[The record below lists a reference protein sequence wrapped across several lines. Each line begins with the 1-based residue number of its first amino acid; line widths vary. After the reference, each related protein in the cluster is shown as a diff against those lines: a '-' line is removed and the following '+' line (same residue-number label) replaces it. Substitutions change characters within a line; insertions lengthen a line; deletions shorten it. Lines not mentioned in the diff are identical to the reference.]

1 MRTDCRSFIASAL
14 AALAL
19 LAMVPLANAQLP
31 PASDTAARRHAE
43 GIALEKVG
51 NDQGAFVAF
60 LEAAEGGH
68 PPALRKLGEIY
79 DNGNAAVERDY
90 SQSIIWYQ
98 RARDAGEPVP
108 QQKARLPGPP
118 FGY

>member
-1 MRTDCRSFIASAL
+1 M
-14 AALAL
+14 
-19 LAMVPLANAQLP
+19 PLAQAQNQ
-31 PASDTAARRHAE
+31 PAITGDAAARRHAE

-51 NDQGAFVAF
+51 NDQDAFVAF
-60 LEAAEGGH
+60 LEAAEAGH
-68 PPALRKLGEIY
+68 PPAQRRLGEIY

-98 RARDAGEPVP
+98 RARDNGEPIP
-108 QQKARLPGPP
+108 AQKPRLPGLIP

>member
-1 MRTDCRSFIASAL
+1 MRTDCRTFLAAAVLAL
-14 AALAL
+14 AAA
-19 LAMVPLANAQLP
+19 VPFANAQQ
-31 PASDTAARRHAE
+31 PALAADSAARRHAE
-43 GIALEKVG
+43 GMDLEKRG

-68 PPALRKLGEIY
+68 PPAQRKLGEIY

-98 RARDAGEPVP
+98 RARDGGEQVP
-108 QQKARLPGPP
+108 QQKPRLPGPP

>member
-1 MRTDCRSFIASAL
+1 M
-14 AALAL
+14 AA
-19 LAMVPLANAQLP
+19 VPLANAQQP
-31 PASDTAARRHAE
+31 SAPGANPAARRHAE
-43 GIALEKVG
+43 GIALEKRG
-51 NDQGAFVAF
+51 NDQGAFGAF

-68 PPALRKLGEIY
+68 PPAQRKLGEIY

-98 RARDAGEPVP
+98 RARDGGEQIP
-108 QQKARLPGPP
+108 QQRPRLPGPP

>member
-1 MRTDCRSFIASAL
+1 MRTDCRSFL
-14 AALAL
+14 AAGVLAL
-19 LAMVPLANAQLP
+19 MLATPLAHAQHQ
-31 PASDTAARRHAE
+31 PAGGSASRRHAE

-51 NDQGAFVAF
+51 NDQGAFIAF

-68 PPALRKLGEIY
+68 PPAQRKLGEIY
-79 DNGNAAVERDY
+79 DNGNAAVGRDY

-98 RARDAGEPVP
+98 KARDNGEQIPLQRP
-108 QQKARLPGPP
+108 RPPGPP

>member
-1 MRTDCRSFIASAL
+1 MKTARTFLVAASL
-14 AALAL
+14 AFLATI
-19 LAMVPLANAQLP
+19 PLAHAQGQS
-31 PASDTAARRHAE
+31 AFTGDAAARRHAE
-43 GIALEKVG
+43 GVALEKSG

-68 PPALRKLGEIY
+68 PPAQRKLGEIY

-98 RARDAGEPVP
+98 KARDNGEPVP
-108 QQKARLPGPP
+108 QQKPRLPGPP

>member
-1 MRTDCRSFIASAL
+1 MTSTRTFL
-14 AALAL
+14 AAASLAL
-19 LAMVPLANAQLP
+19 LVTIPLAHAQGQS
-31 PASDTAARRHAE
+31 AFAGDAAARRHAE
-43 GIALEKVG
+43 GVALEKRG
-51 NDQGAFVAF
+51 NDHGAFVAF

-108 QQKARLPGPP
+108 QQKPRPPGPP